1 MHNIKIQRRTN
12 RKAVRSPDIDG
23 FLSEATITV
32 LYERWKNKDWEHI
45 IILHGG
51 IPSIT
56 CDMVKEVGFQ
66 KLSKV
71 YGVHRAKV
79 LMVAA
84 ERGSLF

>member
-23 FLSEATITV
+23 FLSDATVTV
-32 LYERWKNKDWEHI
+32 LYKRWKNDKWENI

-56 CDMVKEVGFQ
+56 CDMVKDVGFQ
-66 KLSKV
+66 QLSKV
-71 YGVHRAKV
+71 YGVRRAKV